1 TLDTPID
8 FNALDNRPVNVVFML
23 IGRENAVGVH
33 LRLLSRISRMMND
46 DMFRKKILD
55 ATSAAEVLLLFDH
68 QENELG

>member
-1 TLDTPID
+1 
-8 FNALDNRPVNVVFML
+8 
-23 IGRENAVGVH
+23 
-33 LRLLSRISRMMND
+33 MMND